1 MIQRIDLQHHF
12 CDNLSDSNVSLTTDV
27 LHPAQNKVPSDSTSS
42 LNSKYSCDVTVIIP
56 LFNKEATLVRCIESI
71 VLQTFPPKK
80 IIIVDDLSC
89 DRSLSVAYD
98 LASRN
103 ELIEVIPLA
112 ENRGPAHAR
121 NLGALTAT
129 TTWIAFLDAD
139 DLWHPHFLEK
149 VLLALEK
156 EHADFGSSGRIRISE
171 VDGSIRENV
180 LAWPFQRGAVVDLT
194 DCFWRISLQFIP
206 INSSANIIR
215 RDLFHAVGGFSESMR
230 AWEDLTLWATLW
242 STGRFIFVNEVHAA
256 CYTGLRDDAFGRFRH
271 DYVLRYQ
278 SHLLRLLGRSCLT
291 RPRASLTLAVYLMA
305 FSCRAFVRLFVQ
317 TLRHFTAHLVHWR
330 AFRNTQPS

>member
-1 MIQRIDLQHHF
+1 MVQCIDLQHHS
-12 CDNLSDSNVSLTTDV
+12 CDNLTDCNVSLTTDV
-27 LHPAQNKVPSDSTSS
+27 LHPAQNNVPSDSASS

-71 VLQTFPPKK
+71 VLQTCLPKK

-103 ELIEVIPLA
+103 DLIEVISLA

-180 LAWPFQRGAVVDLT
+180 LAWPFRRGAVVDLT
-194 DCFWRISLQFIP
+194 DCFWRISLQFLP

-256 CYTGLRDDAFGRFRH
+256 CYTGLRDDVFGRFRH

-278 SHLLRLLGRSCLT
+278 SHLLRLLGRSFLT
-291 RPRASLTLAVYLMA
+291 RPRASLSLAVYLMA

-317 TLRHFTAHLVHWR
+317 TLRRFTAPFVHWR

>member
-1 MIQRIDLQHHF
+1 MVQCIDLQHHS
-12 CDNLSDSNVSLTTDV
+12 CDNLSDSNVSLTTDI
-27 LHPAQNKVPSDSTSS
+27 LHPAQNKVPSDSASS

-56 LFNKEATLVRCIESI
+56 LFNKEVTLVRCIESI
-71 VLQTFPPKK
+71 VLQTCLPKK

-194 DCFWRISLQFIP
+194 DRFWRVAMQFIP
-206 INSSANIIR
+206 IHSSANIVR
-215 RDLFHAVGGFSESMR
+215 RDLFHAVGGFPESMR
-230 AWEDLTLWATLW
+230 AWEDLTFWATLW
-242 STGRFIFVNEVHAA
+242 STARFVFVNEVHAA
-256 CYTGLRDDAFGRFRH
+256 YYTGAREDQPQRFRYN
-271 DYVLRYQ
+271 YVLRYQ

-291 RPRASLTLAVYLMA
+291 RPRASLSLAVYLMA

-317 TLRHFTAHLVHWR
+317 TLRHFTAPFVHWR

>member
-1 MIQRIDLQHHF
+1 MVQCIDLQHHS
-12 CDNLSDSNVSLTTDV
+12 CDNLSDSNVSLTTDI
-27 LHPAQNKVPSDSTSS
+27 LHPAQNKVPSDSASS

-56 LFNKEATLVRCIESI
+56 LFNKEVTLVRCIESI
-71 VLQTFPPKK
+71 VLQTCLPKK

-103 ELIEVIPLA
+103 ELIEVIPLT

-121 NLGALTAT
+121 NLGAATAT

-180 LAWPFQRGAVVDLT
+180 LAWPFRRGAVVDLT
-194 DCFWRISLQFIP
+194 DCFWRISLQFLP

-242 STGRFIFVNEVHAA
+242 SAGRFVFVNEVHAA
-256 CYTGLRDDAFGRFRH
+256 YYTGFREDIFGRFRH
-271 DYVLRYQ
+271 VYVMRYQ
-278 SHLLRLLGRSCLT
+278 SHLLRLLGRSLLT
-291 RPRASLTLAVYLMA
+291 RPRASLSLAVYLMA

-317 TLRHFTAHLVHWR
+317 TLRHFTAPLVHWR

>member
-1 MIQRIDLQHHF
+1 MVQCIDLQHQF
-12 CDNLSDSNVSLTTDV
+12 CDNLSDSNVSLTTDI
-27 LHPAQNKVPSDSTSS
+27 LHPAQNKVPADSASS

-56 LFNKEATLVRCIESI
+56 LFNKEATLIRCIESI

-121 NLGALTAT
+121 NLGASTAT

-180 LAWPFQRGAVVDLT
+180 LAWPFQRGSVVDLT

-256 CYTGLRDDAFGRFRH
+256 YYTGLREDVFGRFRH

-291 RPRASLTLAVYLMA
+291 RPRASLSLAVYLMA

-317 TLRHFTAHLVHWR
+317 TLRHFTAPCVHWR
-330 AFRNTQPS
+330 VFRNTQPS

>member
-1 MIQRIDLQHHF
+1 MVQCIDLQHHS
-12 CDNLSDSNVSLTTDV
+12 CDNLSDSNVLLTTDI
-27 LHPAQNKVPSDSTSS
+27 LHPAQNKVPSDSASS
-42 LNSKYSCDVTVIIP
+42 LNSKYSCDVTVIVP

-71 VLQTFPPKK
+71 VLQTCLPKK
-80 IIIVDDLSC
+80 IIIVDVLSC

-103 ELIEVIPLA
+103 ELIEVIPLT

-121 NLGALTAT
+121 NLGAATAT

-215 RDLFHAVGGFSESMR
+215 RDFFHAVGGFSESMR
-230 AWEDLTLWATLW
+230 AWEDLNLWATLW
-242 STGRFIFVNEVHAA
+242 SAGRFVFVNEVHAVY
-256 CYTGLRDDAFGRFRH
+256 YTGFREDVFGRFRH

-291 RPRASLTLAVYLMA
+291 RPRASLSLAVYLMA

-317 TLRHFTAHLVHWR
+317 TLRHFTAPIVHWR
-330 AFRNTQPS
+330 VFRNTQPS

>member
-1 MIQRIDLQHHF
+1 MVQCIDLQHHS
-12 CDNLSDSNVSLTTDV
+12 CDNLSDSNVSLTTDI
-27 LHPAQNKVPSDSTSS
+27 LHPAQNKVPSDSASS

-103 ELIEVIPLA
+103 ELIEVISLT

-121 NLGALTAT
+121 NLGVSTAT

-194 DCFWRISLQFIP
+194 DCFWRISLQFLP
-206 INSSANIIR
+206 INSSANIVR

-256 CYTGLRDDAFGRFRH
+256 CYTGLRDDVFGRFRH
-271 DYVLRYQ
+271 EYVLRYQ
-278 SHLLRLLGRSCLT
+278 SHLLRLLGRSFLT
-291 RPRASLTLAVYLMA
+291 RPRASLSLAVYLMA

-317 TLRHFTAHLVHWR
+317 TLRHFTAPFVHWR